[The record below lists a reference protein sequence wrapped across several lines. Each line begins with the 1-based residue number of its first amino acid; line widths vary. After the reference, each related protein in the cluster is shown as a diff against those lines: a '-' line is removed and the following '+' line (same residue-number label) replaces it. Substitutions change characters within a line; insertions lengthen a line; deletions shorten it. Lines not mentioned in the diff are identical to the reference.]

1 MLIFVLNSL
10 NRGKCST
17 YNLCDILHSRGK
29 CGARCL
35 NICLLIERPDVTLQE
50 KLSWWREK
58 NKTNK

>member
-50 KLSWWREK
+50 KLS
-58 NKTNK
+58 